1 MGGGTPRNAS
11 SGNKAG
17 LERMKDHR
25 VTTNLESV
33 LFSTECWGRRG
44 GKVNSKEQFSGCLT
58 CHRPELEPQNHKNT
72 GRKIPN
78 V

>member
-1 MGGGTPRNAS
+1 MGSGTPRNAS

-33 LFSTECWGRRG
+33 LFSTECWGRGVVRSTAR
-44 GKVNSKEQFSGCLT
+44 NSS
-58 CHRPELEPQNHKNT
+58 
-72 GRKIPN
+72 
-78 V
+78 VAA